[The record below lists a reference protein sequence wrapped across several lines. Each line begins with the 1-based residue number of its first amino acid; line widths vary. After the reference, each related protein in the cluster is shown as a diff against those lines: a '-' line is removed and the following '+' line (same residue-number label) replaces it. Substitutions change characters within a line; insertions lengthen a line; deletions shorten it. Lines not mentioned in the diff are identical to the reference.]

1 MIRYPTLPSRSSY
14 WTFTLVHYIRRDAP
28 PYFTKSACPGLFHLV
43 GFSCAWAR
51 TYYYFLVPAD
61 SRCLNTP
68 TPLSSNSQGP
78 QNMGAQKS
86 QHPLRPTRALPRKP
100 KTSSLTA
107 ACADRLAHGFSLYN
121 LATTTTSTVVDNNL
135 KMQASESTSVS
146 SAVHRHLRARRFNS
160 HSQRLLQALPTT
172 SCRHETSE

>member
-1 MIRYPTLPSRSSY
+1 MVHPIGPSL
-14 WTFTLVHYIRRDAP
+14 WCITFAVMHHPI
-28 PYFTKSACPGLFHLV
+28 FTMSAHPGLFHLV

-68 TPLSSNSQGP
+68 TPLSSDSQGP

-86 QHPLRPTRALPRKP
+86 QYPLRPTRALSRKP

-135 KMQASESTSVS
+135 KFK
-146 SAVHRHLRARRFNS
+146 LRA
-160 HSQRLLQALPTT
+160 HPPALNLGLD
-172 SCRHETSE
+172 R